1 MSQTGS
7 AGSQGDGGVQPLVI
21 YNSVHHR
28 EQNAIDCANDAAAE
42 IAARIYN
49 SVMLVQGGITQSQIP
64 NVHPLNFANIANGGG
79 NLSSLFNNELGNL
92 VNIAR
97 GNAEAQEVL
106 LENYERIMSQQIATA
121 TAANAELVAA
131 LGVLD
136 ANIRQL
142 SEVTPLQRG

>member
-64 NVHPLNFANIANGGG
+64 NVHPLNFANIASGGG
-79 NLSSLFNNELGNL
+79 SLSGLFNNELGNL

>member
-28 EQNAIDCANDAAAE
+28 EQNAIDCANDATAE

-79 NLSSLFNNELGNL
+79 NLPNLFNNGLSNL

-106 LENYERIMSQQIATA
+106 LENYERIMNQQIATA

-136 ANIRQL
+136 TNIRQL